1 MNRQWSVRRQWTETQ
16 DAQRRWDRAYQY
28 LLQWSCETSR
38 LQSTAILASAQPIQ
52 EVNHE
57 NRSVCPS
64 IDPDTVPDTEH

>member
-1 MNRQWSVRRQWTETQ
+1 MNRQWSVHRQWTETQ

-28 LLQWSCETSR
+28 LLQWSRVASPP
-38 LQSTAILASAQPIQ
+38 QSAAILPSAQPIQ

-64 IDPDTVPDTEH
+64 INPNTVPDPEH